1 MKGIT
6 KHIFQSVLVL
16 GLLLA
21 GEGVMWGASNYY
33 AKGTIKG
40 NAIGGSGTVY
50 VAKSE
55 NEGYSFSSQDF
66 TGYISSTS
74 SPVTVSIEAKV
85 YLKADP
91 DDGYHFVEWRQDSQT
106 GTTIGDKTVGQEFT
120 HTFSIQSSSTD
131 EDNPAT
137 DTKNVYGIFAQN
149 RYYAKLNMTNDG
161 NGTASVTTSNPNYK
175 TTPDNTLDF
184 GITAS
189 PKSGYHFKKWTA
201 TAITDGTFSFGDD
214 SNANTTFTAQ
224 VASDYDEDKARE
236 YTVKATFAENYY
248 VKVSTS
254 PNDPYW
260 GNAYVKYG
268 NSFSGTKT
276 EDTNG
281 NGKDAADQDETFSIK
296 AAPNAK
302 YHFVNWTSSDVTTL
316 PTTEEGTV
324 TVKTKSGKQGTSNP
338 ATYNVKANFAENY
351 FTKVTVNKNTD
362 GGTAYVK
369 FGNSFSGTNI
379 EDTNGNGNAAAGRE
393 EIYSLKATE
402 KPGFAFTGWEAVN
415 GTLADPNNPSTT
427 VTVTTNASYQG
438 EGNPFTCNVTA
449 KFKEIYSITIQA
461 NGIGKGRIVFKVT
474 GPKNYRVSVP
484 VGGQIVLKDVPEGD
498 YTITPQTAWSWSY
511 DVTPAEQHTS
521 FSPTDN
527 MSTNEFTVTPKS
539 TTKKHAEVGKTVT
552 PGA

>member
-21 GEGVMWGASNYY
+21 GEGLVWGNHY
-33 AKGTIKG
+33 AKLTIKQVPEG
-40 NAIGGSGTVY
+40 KGIIYAGTTNPPSKYENPISTYSDGSQGTVDFY
-50 VAKSE
+50 VKAE
-55 NEGYSFSSQDF
+55 N
-66 TGYISSTS
+66 T
-74 SPVTVSIEAKV
+74 
-85 YLKADP
+85 
-91 DDGYHFVEWRQDSQT
+91 DGYHFSEWTFIDKPGECSISDPTSKEATVTVQT
-106 GTTIGDKTVGQEFT
+106 G
-120 HTFSIQSSSTD
+120 SSSG
-131 EDNPAT
+131 EDNSYNYTIAA
-137 DTKNVYGIFAQN
+137 NFAEN
-149 RYYAKLNMTNDG
+149 RYYAKLDMTNDG
-161 NGTASVTTSNPNYK
+161 NGTATVT
-175 TTPDNTLDF
+175 TTPDPNYTTTPGNTLDF

-189 PKSGYHFKKWTA
+189 PNSGYHFKKWTA
-201 TAITDGTFSFGDD
+201 TPKTGGTFSFNDD

-224 VASDYDEDKARE
+224 VASDYDEDNARV

-254 PNDPYW
+254 PNDNDW
-260 GNAYVKYG
+260 GKAYVKYG
-268 NSFSGTKT
+268 STFGGSETWA
-276 EDTNG
+276 TNDDG
-281 NGKDAADQDETFSIK
+281 NAAANQDETFSIK
-296 AAPNAK
+296 AVPNAK

-316 PTTEEGTV
+316 PTTEGGIV
-324 TVKTKSGKQGTSNP
+324 KVKTKSDKQGKSNQ

-351 FTKVTVNKNTD
+351 FTKVTVDKNTD

-369 FGNSFSGTNI
+369 FGEPFSGTKT
-379 EDTNGNGNAAAGRE
+379 EDTNGNGNAAAGQN
-393 EIYSLKATE
+393 EIYSLQATE
-402 KPGFAFTGWEAVN
+402 KPGFAFTGWEATN
-415 GTLADPNNPSTT
+415 GTLADANNPSTT
-427 VTVTTNASYQG
+427 VTVTTNASYHG

-449 KFKEIYSITIQA
+449 NFKEIYCITIKA
-461 NGIGKGRIVFKVT
+461 GTETGKGRIVFKVT

-511 DVTPAEQHTS
+511 GVTPAEQHTS

-552 PGA
+552 TPGA

>member
-161 NGTASVTTSNPNYK
+161 NGNASVTTTPDPNYT

-189 PKSGYHFKKWTA
+189 PNSGYHFKKWIA
-201 TAITDGTFSFGDD
+201 TPKTDGNFSFGDD

-248 VKVSTS
+248 VQVSTS
-254 PNDPYW
+254 PNVTDW
-260 GNAYVKYG
+260 GKAYVKYG
-268 NSFSGTKT
+268 STFGGSETSA
-276 EDTNG
+276 TNG

-296 AAPNAK
+296 AVPNAK

-316 PTTEEGTV
+316 PTTEGGIV
-324 TVKTKSGKQGTSNP
+324 KVKTKSDKQGKSNQ

-351 FTKVTVNKNTD
+351 FTKVTVDKNTD

-369 FGNSFSGTNI
+369 FGEPFSGTNT
-379 EDTNGNGNAAAGRE
+379 EDTNGNGNAASGQN

-402 KPGFAFTGWEAVN
+402 KPGFAFTGWEATN
-415 GTLADPNNPSTT
+415 GTLANPNNPSTT
-427 VTVTTNASYQG
+427 VTVTTNASYHG

-449 KFKEIYSITIQA
+449 NFKEIYCITIKA
-461 NGIGKGRIVFKVT
+461 GTETGKGRIVFKVT

-511 DVTPAEQHTS
+511 DVSPAEQHTS

-527 MSTNEFTVTPKS
+527 MSTNNFTVTPSGKN
-539 TTKKHAEVGKTVT
+539 KKHDETSSTVT
-552 PGA
+552 E